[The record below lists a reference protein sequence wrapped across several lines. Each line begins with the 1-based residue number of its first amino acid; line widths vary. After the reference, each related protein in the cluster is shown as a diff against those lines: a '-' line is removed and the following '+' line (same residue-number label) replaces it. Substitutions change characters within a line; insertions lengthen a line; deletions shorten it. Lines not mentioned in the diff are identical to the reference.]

1 MANPIHAFIT
11 CGAPGSGKTT
21 WAKKQDL
28 PIINIDVE
36 RKRIHGTWAINAPPD
51 LKAKAFEAAV
61 IRAHEYIATGQSFI
75 WDATNLKHDRAAV
88 IRHLRSHCHLVGV
101 VMTTPLELCLKRNR
115 GRSGEIDESII
126 RDRFTGLQNE
136 PVTRKE
142 GFDEV
147 VYI

>member
-1 MANPIHAFIT
+1 MDHPIQAFII

-21 WAKKQDL
+21 WAKKQGL

-36 RKRIHGTWAINAPPD
+36 RKRILGTWAINPTSE
-51 LKAKAFEAAV
+51 LKAKAFDAAL
-61 IRAHEYIATGQSFI
+61 IRARAYVNAGQSFI
-75 WDATNLKHDRAAV
+75 WDATNLKPDRAAV
-88 IRHLRSHCHLVGV
+88 IRHLRSHCRLVGV
-101 VMTTPLELCLKRNR
+101 VMTTPLALCLKRNR

-126 RDRFTGLQNE
+126 RNRFAGLQNE
-136 PVTRKE
+136 PLTREE